1 MLTAAM
7 ERWKRTGAP
16 AWRSARSA
24 NALGEALHQLGR
36 NQEAERYL
44 VDSYREL
51 IAAPAA
57 DQDTKRIARERI
69 TRFYT
74 DIGQPGKLDALLL
87 EGAREN
93 GSPTAGNRKSTVAS
107 GGQS

>member
-1 MLTAAM
+1 M
-7 ERWKRTGAP
+7 ERWKRTDAP

-24 NALGEALHQLGR
+24 SALGEALHQLGR
-36 NQEAERYL
+36 NQDAERYL

-51 IAAPAA
+51 VAEPAA
-57 DQDTKRIARERI
+57 DQDRKQIARERI

-74 DIGQPGKLDALLL
+74 DMGQRRKLDALLL

-93 GSPTAGNRKSTVAS
+93 ESPTAVNRESIVAS